1 MNTDFKKMYIDIEI
15 PSIDPDSMF
24 YLDYVSLKLSY
35 FTETSKMYNVFKTLS
50 NDYVHENTL
59 YDSKCVFNYP
69 NEVKNKEIRT
79 KLKDLLIQ
87 QNKRLSNFTSSVY
100 NLLGNHS

>member
-1 MNTDFKKMYIDIEI
+1 MNTDFKNLYIDIEI

-35 FTETSKMYNVFKTLS
+35 FTETSKVYNVFKTLS
-50 NDYVHENTL
+50 SEYVHENTL
-59 YDSKCVFNYP
+59 YDTKFVFNYP

-79 KLKDLLIQ
+79 KIKDLLNQ
-87 QNKRLSNFTSSVY
+87 QNKRLTNFKSSVY
-100 NLLGNHS
+100 NLLRNPS